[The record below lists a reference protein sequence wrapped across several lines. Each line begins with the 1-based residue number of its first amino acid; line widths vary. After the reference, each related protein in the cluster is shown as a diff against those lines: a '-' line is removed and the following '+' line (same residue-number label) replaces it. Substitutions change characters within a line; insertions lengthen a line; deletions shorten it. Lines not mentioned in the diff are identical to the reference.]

1 MTRMASTVPQ
11 RSVGRYEIVREVGRG
26 GTAVVYLARQTDLD
40 RSVAL
45 KELAGFH
52 ASDPEFVERF
62 LRESRVAGSL
72 NHPNIVTVH
81 EYFEH
86 EGTAFIAMEYFDRG
100 SLRGWLSGLTLR
112 QAAGVLE
119 GVLSGLGYAHSRGI
133 VHRDLK
139 PENVM
144 VTSTGGVKIA
154 DFGLAKVLQEGA
166 GSPLTVSGT
175 TMGTPAYM
183 APEQALATDVGPP
196 ADLYAVGVL
205 AYEMF
210 SGNVPFRGSDVPMA
224 IMLQHLN
231 EPVPPLASKRPD
243 LDPGV
248 CAWVER
254 MLAKAPEDRPPS
266 AAEAFDELDEIV
278 MSVVGPR
285 WRRQSRLTEAPLTA
299 VTPLATTTAATESR
313 PPAAG
318 PVRRHRGPAV
328 LGIAAA
334 SAAALVIGGGAAGIA
349 LTRGNEDRAEGP
361 PTTSSST
368 PASTTKRHPPPD
380 PPRTLLRRVAIT
392 AGSPVTVRL
401 QLAGPP
407 IPATSIRLRDS
418 DISDGRA
425 WFELRRA
432 RIGARTRGASSADLE
447 VSVRRAKNRLRVDL
461 ATAKKL
467 DHVRLRR
474 IDGHTVLVTV
484 TRPKAQ
490 DSPTTTN
497 APTTSSS
504 SSSGGSNTTT
514 PPKQRPK
521 PEQPATPA
529 PFPNG

>member
-1 MTRMASTVPQ
+1 MQVYCAKHPIRVRVARQAVGVGAKHSRRFEAAAHASLTRRRDNGWSRLHHVTRMASTVPQ
-11 RSVGRYEIVREVGRG
+11 RSVGRYEVVREVGRG

-119 GVLSGLGYAHSRGI
+119 GVLSGLAYAHSRGI

-144 VTSTGGVKIA
+144 VTSSGSVKIA
-154 DFGLAKVLQEGA
+154 DFGLAKVMQEGA
-166 GSPLTVSGT
+166 GNPLTVSGT

-196 ADLYAVGVL
+196 ADLYAVGAL

-210 SGNVPFRGSDVPMA
+210 SGNVPFHGSDVPMA

-231 EPVPPLASKRPD
+231 DPVPPLATKRPD

-254 MLAKAPEDRPPS
+254 MLAKASEDRPRS
-266 AAEAFDELDEIV
+266 AAEACDELDELV
-278 MSVVGPR
+278 MGVAGPR
-285 WRRQSRLTEAPLTA
+285 WRRESRLTEAPLAA
-299 VTPLATTTAATESR
+299 VTPLANRRGNGAA
-313 PPAAG
+313 AAG
-318 PVRRHRGPAV
+318 
-328 LGIAAA
+328 
-334 SAAALVIGGGAAGIA
+334 
-349 LTRGNEDRAEGP
+349 
-361 PTTSSST
+361 
-368 PASTTKRHPPPD
+368 
-380 PPRTLLRRVAIT
+380 
-392 AGSPVTVRL
+392 
-401 QLAGPP
+401 
-407 IPATSIRLRDS
+407 
-418 DISDGRA
+418 GRA
-425 WFELRRA
+425 C
-432 RIGARTRGASSADLE
+432 T
-447 VSVRRAKNRLRVDL
+447 K
-461 ATAKKL
+461 T
-467 DHVRLRR
+467 
-474 IDGHTVLVTV
+474 
-484 TRPKAQ
+484 P
-490 DSPTTTN
+490 
-497 APTTSSS
+497 
-504 SSSGGSNTTT
+504 SSSGARHSRGLGGRARPSVAAPSGS
-514 PPKQRPK
+514 R
-521 PEQPATPA
+521 
-529 PFPNG
+529 

>member
-1 MTRMASTVPQ
+1 MTSTVPQ

-40 RSVAL
+40 RNVAL
-45 KELAGFH
+45 KELAGLH
-52 ASDPEFVERF
+52 AADPEFVERF

-72 NHPNIVTVH
+72 NHPSIVTVH

-100 SLRGWLSGLTLR
+100 SLRGWLAGLTLL

-119 GVLSGLGYAHSRGI
+119 GVLSALAHAHSRGI

-139 PENVM
+139 PENLM
-144 VTSTGGVKIA
+144 VTSSGGVKIA

-166 GSPLTVSGT
+166 GNPLTVSGT

-210 SGNVPFRGSDVPMA
+210 SGNVPFHGSDVPMA

-231 EPVPPLASKRPD
+231 EPVPPLGTKRPD

-254 MLAKAPEDRPPS
+254 LLAKAPEDRPRS
-266 AAEAFDELDEIV
+266 AAEACDELDELV
-278 MSVVGPR
+278 MGVAGPR
-285 WRRQSRLTEAPLTA
+285 WRRQSRLTEAPLA
-299 VTPLATTTAATESR
+299 AIAPSATTAATEPL
-313 PPAAG
+313 PPRAA
-318 PVRRHRGPAV
+318 PARRHRRAWV
-328 LGIAAA
+328 LGMTA
-334 SAAALVIGGGAAGIA
+334 AAALVIGGGAVGIA
-349 LTRGNEDRAEGP
+349 LTRGHEDSAEGP
-361 PTTSSST
+361 PATSTST
-368 PASTTKRHPPPD
+368 PPASTTTKRHPSPA

-392 AGSPVTVRL
+392 TGSPVTVRL

-407 IPATSIRLRDS
+407 IPATSLRLRDG

-432 RIGARTRGASSADLE
+432 RIGARTRGASSADLR
-447 VSVRRAKNRLRVDL
+447 VSVREAKNRLRVEL

-484 TRPKAQ
+484 TRPPARV
-490 DSPTTTN
+490 SPTTSK

-504 SSSGGSNTTT
+504 GSIDRSNTTT
-514 PPKQRPK
+514 RPKQQPK